1 LVVRGVRPPLLAV
14 AAALVIALTAA
25 GCGRNDF
32 KNDPSPPIPAEISV
46 KIANDGVGVSPKTF
60 GAGLAVFTVA
70 NLTNQTG
77 SLTIRGPVSAGS
89 DSIPPGSTGQFKTD
103 LQSGRYEASVDG
115 IAVKPFSFTV
125 GPERPSGQNTLLLP

>member
-1 LVVRGVRPPLLAV
+1 MAV
-14 AAALVIALTAA
+14 AAALVIAVTAA

-60 GAGLAVFTVA
+60 GAGLAIFTAA

-77 SLTIRGPVSAGS
+77 SLVIHGPVSVS
-89 DSIPPGSTGQFKTD
+89 TDSIPPGGTGQVKTD
-103 LQSGRYEASVDG
+103 LKSGSYEASVDG
-115 IAVKPFSFTV
+115 IAVKPFRFTV
-125 GPERPSGQNTLLLP
+125 GPERPSSQNTLLLP